1 MSSDHHSP
9 NGHAMQLGD
18 GQLEMH
24 ERMDE
29 TLSGEPMMRRTCLS
43 GVTSTLVLGL
53 KQISH
58 RFDAASATFRCV

>member
-1 MSSDHHSP
+1 
-9 NGHAMQLGD
+9 
-18 GQLEMH
+18 MH

-29 TLSGEPMMRRTCLS
+29 TLSRELMMRRTCLS